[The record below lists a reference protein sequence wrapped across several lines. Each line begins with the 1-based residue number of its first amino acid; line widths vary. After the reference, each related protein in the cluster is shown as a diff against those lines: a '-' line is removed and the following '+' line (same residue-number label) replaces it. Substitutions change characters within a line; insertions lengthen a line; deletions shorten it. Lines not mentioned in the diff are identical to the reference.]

1 MNVKDRQIDA
11 EIKKGIDARTKEFK
25 EKITKLAYA
34 QIKKQLVPS
43 AEPLKGYP
51 HNESIDESVA
61 KAVQGLNDLG
71 NKMKGRDQKDV
82 RRIEKLYRSGNTKV
96 FQGAIRAL
104 DTDLRDQVKD
114 IFDALGMVKQGVIE
128 SVDLDEGTLPPALQA
143 YQDKKN
149 GKKPKDDKDEDEV
162 DEGTLPPA
170 LQAYQDKKNGKKPKD
185 DKDEDEVDEGTLPP
199 ALQAYQ
205 DKKNGKKPK
214 DDKDEVEEGRVKD
227 QMVKDSEK
235 MSKKDF
241 TKKYGKENAA
251 DLYEAVD
258 NWVVTVAKPVNKL
271 KKGAEQKVKA
281 RSAFEAINKAVKLWG
296 DPALKAAPI
305 NSFSIKKESIIE
317 GLEEGKMKEFHDYAK
332 EGKSAQWIAKK
343 MSLDMKTVKE
353 LMKDMDESTTDKKM
367 LSVSDMNERAMT
379 LPQIANKYKAD
390 IAKAQKSGSTAS
402 LKKAEKEL
410 IAWAMANNEIGNA
423 KEAGDW
429 LDNVVADK
437 DQFAAL
443 LKFNS

>member
-128 SVDLDEGTLPPALQA
+128 SVDL
-143 YQDKKN
+143 
-149 GKKPKDDKDEDEV
+149 

>member
-51 HNESIDESVA
+51 HNESIDEARKMPKNPAIDNDPKVKDARKDHAAGIWDGNVDKEGEAIVFVKGKPYTVTNKYESIEESVG
-61 KAVQGLNDLG
+61 KAVNGLNDLG
-71 NKMKGRDQKDV
+71 NKMKGRDQKDI
-82 RRIEKLYRSGNTKV
+82 RRIEKLYRSGNNKV

-128 SVDLDEGTLPPALQA
+128 SVDLT
-143 YQDKKN
+143 
-149 GKKPKDDKDEDEV
+149 
-162 DEGTLPPA
+162 
-170 LQAYQDKKNGKKPKD
+170 
-185 DKDEDEVDEGTLPP
+185 
-199 ALQAYQ
+199 
-205 DKKNGKKPK
+205 
-214 DDKDEVEEGRVKD
+214 
-227 QMVKDSEK
+227 
-235 MSKKDF
+235 
-241 TKKYGKENAA
+241 
-251 DLYEAVD
+251 
-258 NWVVTVAKPVNKL
+258 
-271 KKGAEQKVKA
+271 
-281 RSAFEAINKAVKLWG
+281 
-296 DPALKAAPI
+296 
-305 NSFSIKKESIIE
+305 
-317 GLEEGKMKEFHDYAK
+317 EGKMKDFHDMVKKGMTAK
-332 EGKSAQWIAKK
+332 QIAKK
-343 MSLDMKTVKE
+343 IGLPEKDVAEFMKGMNESVVIVDEQILEAVTAGKGKE
-353 LMKDMDESTTDKKM
+353 TIDIDYIGDKKLTAKIEKKYKVKVKVTGNTMADVSGAKKDIVTFLSQMHM
-367 LSVSDMNERAMT
+367 LDDSDIKDLYPELLEGKQMSKVSDMTERAMT

>member
-1 MNVKDRQIDA
+1 
-11 EIKKGIDARTKEFK
+11 
-25 EKITKLAYA
+25 
-34 QIKKQLVPS
+34 
-43 AEPLKGYP
+43 
-51 HNESIDESVA
+51 
-61 KAVQGLNDLG
+61 
-71 NKMKGRDQKDV
+71 
-82 RRIEKLYRSGNTKV
+82 
-96 FQGAIRAL
+96 
-104 DTDLRDQVKD
+104 
-114 IFDALGMVKQGVIE
+114 
-128 SVDLDEGTLPPALQA
+128 
-143 YQDKKN
+143 
-149 GKKPKDDKDEDEV
+149 
-162 DEGTLPPA
+162 
-170 LQAYQDKKNGKKPKD
+170 
-185 DKDEDEVDEGTLPP
+185 
-199 ALQAYQ
+199 
-205 DKKNGKKPK
+205 
-214 DDKDEVEEGRVKD
+214 
-227 QMVKDSEK
+227 MVKDSEK

-410 IAWAMANNEIGNA
+410 IAWAMANNEIDNA